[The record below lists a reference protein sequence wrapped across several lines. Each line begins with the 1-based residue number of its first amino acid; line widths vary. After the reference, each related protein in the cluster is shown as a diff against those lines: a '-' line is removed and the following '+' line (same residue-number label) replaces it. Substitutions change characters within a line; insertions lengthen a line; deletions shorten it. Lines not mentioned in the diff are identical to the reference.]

1 MPLMEKKG
9 RGTMCVTCPRIR
21 SIAKKNAKRM
31 RLEEQESLKKID
43 FVRLGNEMHKRG
55 SYTTMNVTDENTI
68 INVISGSKKEYVEES
83 RDVHHL
89 SNRDYCGN
97 DYVYPYPD
105 SSIAYDKYYV
115 NYCDFECSGVKED
128 TALYSDGIT
137 PFKSSNFSTNASY
150 ASRSSNS
157 SSLCRLKSQRDN
169 CAPKNSIVCS
179 VNDDQII
186 NSSENSQNITYDIN
200 LTQRQSYDDQS
211 LRSWELNSFKN
222 RAFRR
227 IDTNVKSKIDE

>member
-1 MPLMEKKG
+1 MK
-9 RGTMCVTCPRIR
+9 VFFFAFA
-21 SIAKKNAKRM
+21 S
-31 RLEEQESLKKID
+31 KII
-43 FVRLGNEMHKRG
+43 F
-55 SYTTMNVTDENTI
+55 
-68 INVISGSKKEYVEES
+68 EY
-83 RDVHHL
+83 
-89 SNRDYCGN
+89 
-97 DYVYPYPD
+97 
-105 SSIAYDKYYV
+105 
-115 NYCDFECSGVKED
+115 
-128 TALYSDGIT
+128 
-137 PFKSSNFSTNASY
+137 
-150 ASRSSNS
+150 
-157 SSLCRLKSQRDN
+157 